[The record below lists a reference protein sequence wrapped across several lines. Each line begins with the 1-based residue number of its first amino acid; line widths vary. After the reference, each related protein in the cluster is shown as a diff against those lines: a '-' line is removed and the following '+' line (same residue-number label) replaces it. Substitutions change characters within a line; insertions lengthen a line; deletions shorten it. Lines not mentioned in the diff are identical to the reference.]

1 MYPIMRILHIIASFN
16 PVTGGPAEAI
26 RNIILEYNKLDI
38 KAEVVCL
45 DKPESLSLGPLPY
58 DVHALGHT
66 NSVWFY
72 SPNLTTWVKANIDR
86 FDAVIIH
93 GLWLYP
99 SYAVSNVLQSL
110 RTESVDGQGL
120 RKVPPMF
127 VFPHG
132 MLDPYF
138 QRSVQRRLKAARNWL
153 YWKLIERRVINSADA
168 LLFTCETEL
177 LLARQTFRPYKPKKE
192 INVGYGIV
200 EPPAFD
206 TAMADAFATACPA
219 VAGRPYLLFLSRI
232 NYKKGVDLLINAYA
246 EIAAAKSTLDDTF
259 PQLVIAGPGMD
270 SAYGETIR
278 QLVGKFPILDGLIH
292 FPGMLTGDAKWGSI
306 YGCEAFALPS
316 HQENFGIAVAEAL
329 ACGKPVLI
337 SDQVNIWR
345 EIMQGKGGIISDDTL
360 NGTQRMLE
368 QWLCM
373 SPAEQQQMGT
383 NARSVFET
391 YFRMEH
397 VIHRLNTVFESMT

>member
-246 EIAAAKSTLDDTF
+246 EIAAAKSPLDDTF

-292 FPGMLTGDAKWGSI
+292 FPGMLTGDAKWGAI